1 MLLCAVVVGVLT
13 SGEIRAEEPAIKQP
27 ITIGLDAN
35 YAPLQSV
42 GRDGIPRGYDVDFTR
57 ALMSRRGIQFYY
69 SPNLWAKVAT
79 DVLNGTTDLA
89 MMVYSP
95 YRKDTIFYSRPIF
108 RLYYQV
114 VYRKTDYSSFD
125 FRDIQGKTIAFL
137 SSRHIGDQVK
147 KDGGIGVHVY
157 DLTEAFND
165 LAAGKYDAVVC
176 YRYQAKYY
184 IEHYHLS
191 QLQAE
196 EISIQPREYCYVSHN
211 KALIDAIKEFLDNKE
226 KYQKLSYPYSFS
238 ALLYGHPG
246 CGKSSTILAVASA
259 LNKDIQYVNLAKL
272 SFERFLSVVN
282 NPDHDIIVFEDI
294 DAINASCTRKRSSD
308 DDNDANDAD
317 LVDCPIVPGDA
328 AKIEEYRRRNGGFPI
343 NDDGEV
349 FYSSNSSAPLAEPV
363 TADMPSS
370 ALAESITSA
379 FGTSLSDLLNV
390 TDGLLSSDGS
400 ICIFTTN
407 HIERLDPAL
416 LRAGRMN
423 KCIEFT
429 LLNAETAGRMIE
441 TNLGYKVENLKD
453 SINPAE
459 LQEMILHITLGSATK
474 EDLVKKFCITKGDN
488 R

>member
-1 MLLCAVVVGVLT
+1 MQDLISQINTLFQQNQVLSTVAGGSVIVWLVSNIKMLWTKFWGAVTAIISFTVVNTYEDTRGNGRYLYAAQDVFNTLISST
-13 SGEIRAEEPAIKQP
+13 KPLWERTRNLDLSYFDLEEKRH
-27 ITIGLDAN
+27 LDNA
-35 YAPLQSV
+35 
-42 GRDGIPRGYDVDFTR
+42 
-57 ALMSRRGIQFYY
+57 
-69 SPNLWAKVAT
+69 AT
-79 DVLNGTTDLA
+79 DVTYGFSVRIMFGKIVFCNRSIEKQQKITVTTVMRVFFASKEKFLAKVKEAVLAELQKRHAEEQTRDHVSVYNG
-89 MMVYSP
+89 V
-95 YRKDTIFYSRPIF
+95 
-108 RLYYQV
+108 
-114 VYRKTDYSSFD
+114 
-125 FRDIQGKTIAFL
+125 
-137 SSRHIGDQVK
+137 SSRGQ
-147 KDGGIGVHVY
+147 
-157 DLTEAFND
+157 
-165 LAAGKYDAVVC
+165 KYK
-176 YRYQAKYY
+176 RSMES
-184 IEHYHLS
+184 IFTNHNEHY
-191 QLQAE
+191 QL
-196 EISIQPREYCYVSHN
+196 
-211 KALIDAIKEFLDNKE
+211 LDAIKEFLDNKE
-226 KYQKLSYPYSFS
+226 KYRKLSYPYSFS

-317 LVDCPIVPGDA
+317 LVDCPIDPGDA
-328 AKIEEYRRRNGGFPI
+328 AKIDEYKRRNSVI
-343 NDDGEV
+343 NDDGEIV
-349 FYSSNSSAPLAEPV
+349 AEPV
-363 TADMPSS
+363 AAEMPSS

-459 LQEMILHITLGSATK
+459 LQEMILHVTLGSATK
-474 EDLVKKFCITKGDN
+474 EDLVRKFCIPKGN
-488 R
+488 KK

>member
-1 MLLCAVVVGVLT
+1 MQDIINQINNLFQQNQVLSTVAGGSVIVWVVSNIKMLWSKFWGAVTALVSFTIVNTYEDTRGNGRYLYAAQDVFNTLVSST
-13 SGEIRAEEPAIKQP
+13 KPLWERTRNLDLSYFDLEEKRQQENA
-27 ITIGLDAN
+27 
-35 YAPLQSV
+35 
-42 GRDGIPRGYDVDFTR
+42 
-57 ALMSRRGIQFYY
+57 
-69 SPNLWAKVAT
+69 AT
-79 DVLNGTTDLA
+79 DVTYGFSIRWMFGKIVFCHRSIEKQQKITVTTVLRVFFASKEKFLAKIKESVLQEIQRRSADQQARDYVSVYNGVCSRGQKYKRSMD
-89 MMVYSP
+89 S
-95 YRKDTIFYSRPIF
+95 IF
-108 RLYYQV
+108 
-114 VYRKTDYSSFD
+114 T
-125 FRDIQGKTIAFL
+125 
-137 SSRHIGDQVK
+137 
-147 KDGGIGVHVY
+147 
-157 DLTEAFND
+157 NNN
-165 LAAGKYDAVVC
+165 
-176 YRYQAKYY
+176 
-184 IEHYHLS
+184 EHY
-191 QLQAE
+191 QLLD
-196 EISIQPREYCYVSHN
+196 
-211 KALIDAIKEFLDNKE
+211 ALKEFLDNKD
-226 KYQKLSYPYSFS
+226 KYRKLSYPYSFS

-272 SFERFLSVVN
+272 SFERFLSTVN

-317 LVDCPIVPGDA
+317 LVDCPIAPGDA
-328 AKIEEYRRRNGGFPI
+328 SKIEEYKRRNGGFPI
-343 NDDGEV
+343 NDDGDV
-349 FYSSNSSAPLAEPV
+349 FYSSNSPAPIAEPV
-363 TADMPSS
+363 AADMPSS

-441 TNLGYKVENLKD
+441 ANLGYKVDNLKD
-453 SINPAE
+453 AINPAE

-474 EDLVKKFCITKGDN
+474 DDLVRKFCKTQGENK
-488 R
+488 